1 MTNTIVKKYKGIK
14 IKSVINM
21 QSDAD
26 AQVQMKDALLDK
38 IVDINEVEAPQS
50 MVQNEI
56 SRMVCELSQYLKYE
70 AMRTGDSSYILQN
83 NMNDHMEKI
92 KKEALRLVK
101 VKLILKEIIQLEQ
114 LEITKGDLEEEVKII
129 SIRQEV
135 PVERVKDFFGEELNI
150 LREDLLIR
158 KAINFIYDNAII
170 Q

>member
-14 IKSVINM
+14 IKSMINM

-26 AQVQMKDALLDK
+26 AKVQIEDALLDK

-56 SRMVCELSQYLKYE
+56 SRMIYELSQYLKYE

-83 NMNDHMEKI
+83 NMNDHMETI

-101 VKLILKEIIQLEQ
+101 INLILKEIIQLEQ
-114 LEITKGDLEEEVKII
+114 LEITKEELEEEVNII

-135 PVERVKDFFGEELNI
+135 PVEIVKKFLGEELNM

-158 KAINFIYDNAII
+158 KAINLIYDNAII